1 MSEFHTDRDRL
12 RSFTNPNPKIDYISR
27 LNGNAQNG
35 DLTVSLFY
43 VPDKLVLFTAA
54 FHEYLADIKI
64 TETTALEPVA
74 LQVLDDINNEV
85 VPRWVEVKI
94 WARSESKKSTDVI
107 VIDQQPKWTNPSLLA
122 RLDYF
127 TLPLR

>member
-1 MSEFHTDRDRL
+1 MSEFQTDRYRL

-27 LNGNAQNG
+27 LNGDALNG

-43 VPDKLVLFTAA
+43 VPDKLVLLTAA
-54 FHEYLADIKI
+54 FHEYLAEIQI
-64 TETTALEPVA
+64 TETAALEPVA

-94 WARSESKKSTDVI
+94 WARSESKKSTNVI

-122 RLDYF
+122 RLD
-127 TLPLR
+127 